1 MMPSGEAHL
10 MCSAHLQV
18 ALKVKCL
25 QLPMGFYSYGD
36 GASQKR
42 VNWRWCTTRVVD
54 LRGEETKE
62 NKSFGKQRQM
72 MHKTLAT
79 TI

>member
-1 MMPSGEAHL
+1 
-10 MCSAHLQV
+10 
-18 ALKVKCL
+18 
-25 QLPMGFYSYGD
+25 MGFYSYGD

-72 MHKTLAT
+72 MHETLAT